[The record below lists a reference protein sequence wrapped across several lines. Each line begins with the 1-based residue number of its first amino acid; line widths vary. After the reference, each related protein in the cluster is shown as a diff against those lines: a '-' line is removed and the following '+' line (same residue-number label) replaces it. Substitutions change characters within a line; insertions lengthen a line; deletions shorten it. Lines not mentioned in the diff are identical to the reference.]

1 MESLSF
7 SPKDADYDLTILLMP
22 LQPDSKGLLKRSSG
36 SSWGTYSRV
45 KRQEP
50 LEPETEP
57 EAASGGRLD
66 YTPESDEF
74 SHIDTHGE
82 RPVEVPE
89 GDDAAPPVG
98 PEEDETPAPP
108 PTRPP
113 PMAPVDVKAEE
124 VIIQQSEAP
133 KPVRG
138 IIPFCYSSASACETA
153 THNCSGHGECTKR
166 YSDPSRSET
175 CYSCSCSASREDRED
190 DKVKTIQ
197 WAGPACQKKDVSMPF
212 WLLGSTTVGILSAV
226 AAAIG
231 MLYSMG
237 SQDLPSVIGAGVS
250 NPGARAK

>member
-1 MESLSF
+1 
-7 SPKDADYDLTILLMP
+7 MP
-22 LQPDSKGLLKRSSG
+22 LQPETTGIFKRSST
-36 SSWGTYSRV
+36 SSWGTYAKV

-50 LEPETEP
+50 LEPE
-57 EAASGGRLD
+57 AATGGRLD
-66 YTPESDEF
+66 YTPESDDF
-74 SHIDTHGE
+74 ANIDTHGE
-82 RPVEVPE
+82 RPV
-89 GDDAAPPVG
+89 DT
-98 PEEDETPAPP
+98 PEEEDAPSPAANPAPEDDETPAPP

-113 PMAPVDVKAEE
+113 PMAPDDIQTEE
-124 VIIQQSEAP
+124 IVIQQSEAP

-153 THNCSGHGECTKR
+153 THNCSGHGECTKK

-175 CYSCSCSASREDRED
+175 CFSCSCSVSREDREGGN
-190 DKVKTIQ
+190 VKTIQ

-212 WLLGSTTVGILSAV
+212 WLLGSTTVGIVSAV

-231 MLYSMG
+231 MLYTMG